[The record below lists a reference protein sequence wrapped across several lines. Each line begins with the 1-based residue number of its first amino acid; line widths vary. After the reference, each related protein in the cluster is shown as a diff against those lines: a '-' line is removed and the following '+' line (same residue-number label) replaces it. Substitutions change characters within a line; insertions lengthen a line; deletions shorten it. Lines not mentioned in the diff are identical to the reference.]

1 MVLLIEKRFFPGYI
15 AAYNTILFLYK
26 KNNRI
31 IIKHNYSYEA
41 FVHALKNNFCKT
53 TNVPSTHE
61 NKNATRH
68 GEQTYGHGGRG
79 GGRGM
84 ERATWKLTLPYVM
97 AYYHM

>member
-26 KNNRI
+26 KNNTI

-61 NKNATRH
+61 NKMQQDMENRLMDMVGGEERQVWREQH
-68 GEQTYGHGGRG
+68 GNLH
-79 GGRGM
+79 
-84 ERATWKLTLPYVM
+84 
-97 AYYHM
+97 YHM